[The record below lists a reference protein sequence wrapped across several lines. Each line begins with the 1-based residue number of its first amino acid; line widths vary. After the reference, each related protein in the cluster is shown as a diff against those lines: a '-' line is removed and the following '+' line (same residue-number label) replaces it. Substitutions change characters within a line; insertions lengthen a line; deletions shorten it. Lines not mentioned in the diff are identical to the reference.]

1 VRERDLIIIPVVT
14 EETFSRLCFIFPFSN
29 KYLLK
34 SRNPRFNP
42 MKVSSILVAREIGF
56 RTIILLVMF
65 AHNGDH
71 PFDNRTS

>member
-14 EETFSRLCFIFPFSN
+14 EETFSELCFIFFFSN

-56 RTIILLVMF
+56 RTIIPISYVC
-65 AHNGDH
+65 AQ
-71 PFDNRTS
+71 PQE